1 MQIFQPGEGFGQ
13 VGLQWYDSCGGSFLG
28 GDVRVTS
35 TVQGDWTQL
44 DASVVAPSGAGGV
57 RLQLINGKTSGN
69 LGEEREVYFDEVF
82 LPEPDAGAAGLCAIV
97 ALTLLKRVSKGGRR
111 GRASE
116 RPAED
121 AMANLA

>member
-1 MQIFQPGEGFGQ
+1 
-13 VGLQWYDSCGGSFLG
+13 
-28 GDVRVTS
+28 VTS

-82 LPEPDAGAAGLCAIV
+82 LPEPDAEAAGLCAIV
-97 ALTLLKRVSKGGRR
+97 VLALLKTVSKGGRQ
-111 GRASE
+111 GRAS
-116 RPAED
+116 
-121 AMANLA
+121 